1 MKIFPVITGCML
13 LILVSCSSYQ
23 KVCSSNFDSYGQGDM
38 EAETHN
44 YVLKKRDLHY
54 TSKVALNNYQRYNS
68 RDGFLTDSRSAI
80 VEDNLV
86 IPKGA
91 RGTCLYASND
101 SLFIDFGEGV
111 VIPFRI
117 HSHDN
122 SPANQISVDQQSFDI
137 VVVNRTATLYF
148 DVSNYSKSKN

>member
-117 HSHDN
+117 YSHDN
-122 SPANQISVDQQSFDI
+122 SPANQILLDQQSFDI
-137 VVVNRTATLYF
+137 VVGNRTATLYF